1 MQCIQGVGT
10 LVSGCKPDL
19 LDLFQSTLIMKAKAN
34 SQQLF
39 GPIYFTA
46 CQPPYN
52 AVSLPLHCK
61 KISINLC
68 VLWQTFEVQTVENLM
83 VECLHPMFEKASG
96 QWLLQL
102 TQAESGSTIASSE
115 AIAGG

>member
-1 MQCIQGVGT
+1 
-10 LVSGCKPDL
+10 
-19 LDLFQSTLIMKAKAN
+19 MKAKAN

-39 GPIYFTA
+39 GTIYLLHVN
-46 CQPPYN
+46 N

-61 KISINLC
+61 KISINVC
-68 VLWQTFEVQTVENLM
+68 VLWLKILM
-83 VECLHPMFEKASG
+83 VECLHPMFEKAS

-115 AIAGG
+115 PIAGG